1 MLTKY
6 KQQCQDLVKEW
17 IEAVTCEEGAKLFD
31 LKYSQK
37 DIIKN
42 IAIKKIVFE
51 DYQESIFDYQI
62 ELSHTHKVDYTEEVV
77 AGDADKKGEIT
88 HSKEEYKKAIEC
100 HLANER
106 NNPKLLTLL
115 IEKIK
120 QKNSIYEEQNKLSD
134 VGVILYTHSCDTC
147 NGNTEQKCER
157 CKGQGEVRC
166 SDCAG
171 KGEYRCPKCNGRGEV
186 KCEECRGDG
195 SCSKCR
201 GRGYNGDRECYE
213 CGCSGKCKKCNGKG
227 IIWCDGKTYT
237 YVALL
242 KRYSTNNYYKCKGG
256 FVECEECN
264 RTGYKRCST
273 CGGATIVTC
282 KTCKGTN
289 KVTQVAQIGVWVQ
302 TNYKE
307 IFPSNASEEQ
317 KEIIKKYQ
325 KNEIANM
332 ANVTKEIKQEENRV
346 VEIYQIQVPYAKFN
360 LLFNDKKIAWSI
372 FGTKPKVQNGV
383 DETLRA
389 FREFQW
395 HNIIFRKLTKKP
407 YLISIC
413 LGIAAYYAVMTFF
426 GLADTKILGNYSFSY
441 AAYDNGK
448 SNATN
453 KQYWKEKW
461 KWEKVPNE
469 SYLKLDENTFSVSI
483 GCSTFTGN
491 HTIKKYPKKSS
502 GEVGTI
508 LLNNTTKQKPQTKCD
523 SQRAEIEKQVVTKI
537 FSENSQLK
545 YFYDIDSKEIQ
556 LQIKENDSLFVSFLI
571 IAKKEQ
577 E

>member
-1 MLTKY
+1 MLANY
-6 KQQCQDLVKEW
+6 KQQCQDLVKRW
-17 IEAVTCEEGAKLFD
+17 IESVTYEDSLIP
-31 LKYSQK
+31 K

-51 DYQESIFDYQI
+51 DYQESIFNYQI
-62 ELSHTHKVDYTEEVV
+62 ELSHTYKVDCIKEVV

-88 HSKEEYKKAIEC
+88 HSKEEYQKAIEC
-100 HLANER
+100 YLTNER
-106 NNPKLLTLL
+106 NNPKLLALL

-120 QKNSIYEEQNKLSD
+120 QKNSIYDGQNKLSD
-134 VGVILYTHSCDTC
+134 VGTILYTHSCDTC
-147 NGNTEQKCER
+147 NGNTEKKCER

-166 SDCAG
+166 SDCGG
-171 KGEYRCPKCNGRGEV
+171 KGEYRCPKCGGRGEV
-186 KCEECRGDG
+186 KCEKCGGDE

-213 CGCSGKCKKCNGKG
+213 CGGSGKCKKCNGKG
-227 IIWCDGKTYT
+227 THWCNGG
-237 YVALL
+237 
-242 KRYSTNNYYKCKGG
+242 YYNECKGG
-256 FVECEECN
+256 FVECKKCN
-264 RTGYKRCST
+264 RTGYKRCPT
-273 CGGATIVTC
+273 CGGTTIVTC
-282 KTCKGTN
+282 EACGGTN
-289 KVTQVAQIGVWVQ
+289 KVTEVAQIGVWVQ

-307 IFPSNASEEQ
+307 IFPSNVNEEQ

-325 KNEIANM
+325 KNELFNI
-332 ANVTKEIKQEENRV
+332 ANVTKEIKQEENSV

-372 FGTKPKVQNGV
+372 FGTKPEIQNGAE
-383 DETLRA
+383 ETYQA

-413 LGIAAYYAVMTFF
+413 FGIAAYYTVMTFF
-426 GLADTKILGNYSFSY
+426 GSADTKILGNYSFSHI
-441 AAYDNGK
+441 AYDDSK
-448 SNATN
+448 SNTNN
-453 KQYWKEKW
+453 KQSW

-469 SYLKLDENTFSVSI
+469 SYLKLDENTFSASI

-491 HTIKKYPKKSS
+491 HTMKKISKKSS
-502 GEVGTI
+502 REAGTM
-508 LLNNTTKQKPQTKCD
+508 LLNNTTRQKSRTKCD
-523 SQRAEIEKQVVTKI
+523 SQRAKIEKQVVTKI
-537 FSENSQLK
+537 FSENSQLR

-556 LQIKENDSLFVSFLI
+556 LQIKENDSLFVI

>member
-1 MLTKY
+1 MLTNY
-6 KQQCQDLVKEW
+6 KQQCQDLVKRW
-17 IEAVTCEEGAKLFD
+17 IEAVAYE
-31 LKYSQK
+31 YSLMPK

-62 ELSHTHKVDYTEEVV
+62 ELSHTYKTHYTESVV
-77 AGDADKKGEIT
+77 AGETDKKGEIT
-88 HSKEEYKKAIEC
+88 HSKEEYQKAIEC

-115 IEKIK
+115 IENIK
-120 QKNSIYEEQNKLSD
+120 QKNSIYDGQNKLSD
-134 VGVILYTHSCDTC
+134 VGAILYTHSCDTC
-147 NGNTEQKCER
+147 NGNTKQKCER

-171 KGEYRCPKCNGRGEV
+171 RGEYRCPECGGRGEV
-186 KCEECRGDG
+186 KCKECGG
-195 SCSKCR
+195 NGNCSKCR
-201 GRGYNGDRECYE
+201 GRGYSGDRECYE
-213 CGCSGKCKKCNGKG
+213 CGGSGKCKKCNGKG
-227 IIWCDGKTYT
+227 THWCKGGY
-237 YVALL
+237 Y
-242 KRYSTNNYYKCKGG
+242 NYKCKGG
-256 FVECEECN
+256 FVECKECN
-264 RTGYKRCST
+264 RTGYKRCPT
-273 CGGATIVTC
+273 CGGTTIVTC
-282 KTCKGTN
+282 KTCEGTN
-289 KVTQVAQIGVWVQ
+289 KVTQVAQIGVWVL

-307 IFPSNASEEQ
+307 IFPSNVNEEQ
-317 KEIIKKYQ
+317 KEIIKEYQ
-325 KNEIANM
+325 KNEISNV
-332 ANVTKEIKQEENRV
+332 ANVTKIKQEEKENRV
-346 VEIYQIQVPYAKFN
+346 IEIYQIQVPYAKFN

-448 SNATN
+448 SNTTN
-453 KQYWKEKW
+453 KQYWKETW

-491 HTIKKYPKKSS
+491 HTIKKISKKSS

>member
-1 MLTKY
+1 MLTNY
-6 KQQCQDLVKEW
+6 KQQCQDLVKRW
-17 IEAVTCEEGAKLFD
+17 IEAVAYEDSLMP
-31 LKYSQK
+31 K

-62 ELSHTHKVDYTEEVV
+62 ELSHTYRVHYTESVV
-77 AGDADKKGEIT
+77 AGEADKKGEIT
-88 HSKEEYKKAIEC
+88 HSNGEYQKAIEC

-115 IEKIK
+115 IENIK
-120 QKNSIYEEQNKLSD
+120 QKNSIYDEQNKPSD

-147 NGNTEQKCER
+147 NGNTEQKCEQ

-166 SDCAG
+166 SDCGG
-171 KGEYRCPKCNGRGEV
+171 KGEYRCPKCGGRGEV
-186 KCEECRGDG
+186 KCKECKGDG

-201 GRGYNGDRECYE
+201 GRGYSGDRECYK
-213 CGCSGKCKKCNGKG
+213 CGGSGKCEKCNGKG
-227 IIWCDGKTYT
+227 IIWCEGSTLIDGLDTFAFYHKELIRERIRNKKEYE
-237 YVALL
+237 
-242 KRYSTNNYYKCKGG
+242 YKCKGG
-256 FVECEECN
+256 FVECKECN
-264 RTGYKRCST
+264 RTGYKRCPT
-273 CGGATIVTC
+273 CGGTTIVTC
-282 KTCKGTN
+282 ETCEGTN
-289 KVTQVAQIGVWVQ
+289 KVTQVAQISVWMQ
-302 TNYKE
+302 TDYKE
-307 IFPSNASEEQ
+307 IFPSNVNEEQ
-317 KEIIKKYQ
+317 KEIIKEYK
-325 KNEIANM
+325 KNEISNV
-332 ANVTKEIKQEENRV
+332 ANVTKIKQEEKENRV
-346 VEIYQIQVPYAKFN
+346 IEIYQIQVPYAKFN

-372 FGTKPKVQNGV
+372 FGTKPEIQNGV
-383 DETLRA
+383 EETYQA

-413 LGIAAYYAVMTFF
+413 LGIVAYYAAMTLF
-426 GLADTKILGNYSFSY
+426 GAGDTKILGNYSFSHI
-441 AAYDNGK
+441 AYDDGK
-448 SNATN
+448 SNTNN
-453 KQYWKEKW
+453 KQSW

-491 HTIKKYPKKSS
+491 HTMEKISKKS
-502 GEVGTI
+502 GREVGAM

-537 FSENSQLK
+537 FSENSQLR

-556 LQIKENDSLFVSFLI
+556 LQIKENDSLFVI

>member
-1 MLTKY
+1 MLTNY
-6 KQQCQDLVKEW
+6 KQQCQSVVKKW
-17 IEAVTCEEGAKLFD
+17 IEAVAYEDSLMP
-31 LKYSQK
+31 K

-62 ELSHTHKVDYTEEVV
+62 ELSHTYKAHYTESV
-77 AGDADKKGEIT
+77 AAGETDKKGEIT
-88 HSKEEYKKAIEC
+88 HSKEEYQKAIEC

-115 IEKIK
+115 TEKIK
-120 QKNSIYEEQNKLSD
+120 QKNSIYEGQNKLSD

-256 FVECEECN
+256 FVECKECN
-264 RTGYKRCST
+264 RTGYKRCPT
-273 CGGATIVTC
+273 CGGTTIVTC
-282 KTCKGTN
+282 KTCEGTN
-289 KVTQVAQIGVWVQ
+289 KVTQVAQIGVWMQ

-307 IFPSNASEEQ
+307 IFPSNVNEKQ
-317 KEIIKKYQ
+317 KKIIKKYQ
-325 KNEIANM
+325 KNEIADM
-332 ANVTKEIKQEENRV
+332 ANVTREIKQEENRV
-346 VEIYQIQVPYAKFN
+346 IEIYQIQVPYAKFN
-360 LLFNDKKIAWSI
+360 LLFNDKKNCLEYFWYKTRN
-372 FGTKPKVQNGV
+372 TKRSGG
-383 DETLRA
+383 
-389 FREFQW
+389 
-395 HNIIFRKLTKKP
+395 NI
-407 YLISIC
+407 
-413 LGIAAYYAVMTFF
+413 
-426 GLADTKILGNYSFSY
+426 
-441 AAYDNGK
+441 
-448 SNATN
+448 
-453 KQYWKEKW
+453 
-461 KWEKVPNE
+461 
-469 SYLKLDENTFSVSI
+469 
-483 GCSTFTGN
+483 
-491 HTIKKYPKKSS
+491 SS
-502 GEVGTI
+502 
-508 LLNNTTKQKPQTKCD
+508 L
-523 SQRAEIEKQVVTKI
+523 
-537 FSENSQLK
+537 
-545 YFYDIDSKEIQ
+545 
-556 LQIKENDSLFVSFLI
+556 
-571 IAKKEQ
+571 
-577 E
+577 